1 MIYKVLHKASRR
13 LEIKIYQQAI
23 CGCGNH
29 IHLLVR
35 GRQRFTIQNFFR
47 VVAGHVAQKIL
58 ELHPMTEHECRRG
71 NALRKDAKMKY
82 Q

>member
-1 MIYKVLHKASRR
+1 MIYKVLHKVSRR
-13 LEIKIYQQAI
+13 FKIKIYQQAI
-23 CGCGNH
+23 CGNH

-35 GRQRFTIQNFFR
+35 GRQRFAIQNFFR
-47 VVAGHVAQKIL
+47 VLAEHVAQKIL
-58 ELHPMTEHECRRG
+58 ELHPMTEHECRRS